1 MSMQPIKVSL
11 PDGRGIDV
19 EEIVGPES
27 FKGFLEKF
35 TRKQTAAP
43 RQNRLFLFFAPK
55 QNTRMQDLAA
65 YALYENGSH
74 IAFYKIEQTKAGII
88 VSHCAPTNERTIT
101 PEIRAML
108 EALQPTEI
116 LDVGR
121 QKGLYFSQDQDLVR
135 REPGETEVVF
145 KERLITEALR
155 QIEHL
160 HRQQRPGVRIG

>member
-1 MSMQPIKVSL
+1 MSTQPIKVSL
-11 PDGRGIDV
+11 PNGHDINV

-35 TRKQTAAP
+35 TRKPSVAP

-55 QNTRMQDLAA
+55 QNIRMQDLTA

-74 IAFYKIEQTKAGII
+74 VAFYKIEQTKAGII

-101 PEIRAML
+101 PEIRALL
-108 EALQPTEI
+108 ESLQPTEI

-121 QKGLYFSQDQDLVR
+121 QKGLYFNQDQNLVR

-145 KERLITEALR
+145 KERLIAEALR
-155 QIEHL
+155 QIEQL
-160 HRQQRPGVRIG
+160 HKQQRPGVSIG